1 MIMKRALADKAK
13 RSCLRK
19 FFSILLLCAMA
30 FPLPAVYA
38 SSAVAGAV
46 WTEEEARF
54 IREHPVIRLGVD
66 PEFVPYEYFDEDGQY
81 TGITSEYLNL
91 ISRISGLRFDVALG
105 LTWPE
110 AYDKALSGELDAVP
124 AVGMTPE
131 RTERFLFSKPYY
143 AFKRVIVVREEE
155 RGINDLR
162 DMEGRIIAVQ
172 RNSSHHSYLLEHPG
186 ISLSLYDDVDEALMA
201 VATGAERAFVGNLAT
216 CNYLIR
222 SNALTGLRLIAFEA
236 QKQQDL
242 YFAARQDWP
251 ELISIFNKA
260 LDLIPQAQ
268 KAAINQRWID
278 LDTDIDY
285 SQMIRV
291 ALLAGSAAA
300 IVLAV
305 SFFWISRLRREVRH
319 RVQIQQ
325 DLETAKRQADEANE
339 FKSSFMARMSH
350 EIRTPL
356 NGITGMSYLLK
367 RTGLSLTQRMYVD
380 RITQASGNML
390 SIINDILDFSK
401 IEAGKVDLETAP
413 FSMDQVIEN
422 VISIVSYK
430 IEEQQ
435 IGFKL
440 SKDPQVPNWFLGDAK
455 RIEQVLLNLLNN
467 AAKFTPKGEVSLD
480 IRLVAKKQ
488 DRYHLAFTVKD
499 TGIGMDEE
507 QVSRLFQ
514 PFVQADSSITR
525 RFGGS
530 GLGLSI
536 VKNLV
541 DMMQGSI
548 QVFSAPGEGSTF
560 IFGLALSV
568 DKEQEDAYVKSL
580 SGEHFKH
587 LRALVLEKTGS
598 SINLIESYLG
608 AFGMRCELTTSQASA
623 VSMLEAAD
631 GKFSKPFDLL
641 IVDYETPSEGGF
653 AFVRSVHDNARVL
666 YKPRVI
672 MLLPMMREDLFDRLS
687 ENGVDIGIGKPIIP
701 SVLFNGIIDLF
712 KLKAVSASQPSRQ
725 AQGGPPPLE
734 KGFTVLVADDNKT
747 NQMIASSLLEQI
759 NVDAIMASD
768 GQEAFSLYKEA
779 ARKPDLILMD
789 LHMPVMDGYEAA
801 RKIREISPDVPIIA
815 MTADVITGVKEKCE
829 ACGISQYISKPFD
842 PDRFLGL
849 IRDVLLQQREGDM
862 VQSKVLDKAAGLD
875 SMGGSEEIY
884 RQVLLEYA
892 RENMDTSR
900 KLDLAVEQQRFAD
913 AAGIVH
919 KIKSSS
925 GSIGARPLYETCAR
939 LQKALE
945 DNRTD
950 EIGTLRD
957 YFNSLLNGLLKEI
970 SGVLPENGGDDK

>member
-1 MIMKRALADKAK
+1 MIKQALNSAVK
-13 RSCLRK
+13 RSCLVQSLCVLYLCMAV
-19 FFSILLLCAMA
+19 FS
-30 FPLPAVYA
+30 LPAA
-38 SSAVAGAV
+38 CAAPAKEGAV

-66 PEFVPYEYFDEDGQY
+66 PEFVPYEFFDEEGQY

-91 ISRISGLRFDVALG
+91 ISGISGLRFDAAPG
-105 LTWPE
+105 HTWPE
-110 AYDKALSGELDAVP
+110 AYDKALAGELDALP
-124 AVGMTPE
+124 AVGMTQE
-131 RTERFLFSKPYY
+131 RAEHFLYSKPYY
-143 AFKRVIVVREEE
+143 EFKRVIVVREEE
-155 RGINDLR
+155 REINDLR

-186 ISLSLYDDVDEALMA
+186 ISLSLYDDVGEALAA

-222 SNALTGLRLIAFEA
+222 SSALTGLRLISFEA
-236 QKQQDL
+236 RKQQEL
-242 YFAARQDWP
+242 YFAARKDWP
-251 ELISIFNKA
+251 ELISIFNKS

-268 KAAINQRWID
+268 KTAINQRWIE

-285 SQMIRV
+285 SQMIRLV
-291 ALLAGSAAA
+291 LLAGGIAA
-300 IVLAV
+300 IILGV
-305 SFFWISRLRREVRH
+305 SFFWISRLRREIRH
-319 RVQIQQ
+319 RTQIQQ

-356 NGITGMSYLLK
+356 NGITGMAYLLK

-380 RITQASGNML
+380 RITRASGNML

-401 IEAGKVDLETAP
+401 IEAGKVDLEAAP
-413 FSMDQVIEN
+413 FSLDQVIEN
-422 VISIVSYK
+422 VISIVSYQ

-440 SKDPQVPNWFLGDAK
+440 SKDPQLPNWFIGDAK

-467 AAKFTPKGEVSLD
+467 AAKFTQKGEVSLD
-480 IRLVAKKQ
+480 IRLVARQQ
-488 DRYHLAFTVKD
+488 DKYHLAFTVKD
-499 TGIGMDEE
+499 TGIGMDEQ

-514 PFVQADSSITR
+514 PFVQGDSSITR

-541 DMMQGSI
+541 DMMRGEI

-560 IFGLALSV
+560 ILELALSV
-568 DKEQEDAYVKSL
+568 DKEREAAYAKSM
-580 SGEHFKH
+580 SGEHFKD

-623 VSMLEAAD
+623 VGMLEAAD
-631 GKFSKPFDLL
+631 GKFSMPFDLL
-641 IVDYETPSEGGF
+641 ILDYETPAEGGF
-653 AFVRSVHDNARVL
+653 AFVRSMLDNARIQR
-666 YKPRVI
+666 KPRVI
-672 MLLPMMREDLFDRLS
+672 MLLPMTREDLFDRLN

-701 SVLFNGIIDLF
+701 SVLFNGILDLF
-712 KLKAVSASQPSRQ
+712 KLKAVSASQPSSHS
-725 AQGGPPPLE
+725 QGGPAPLE
-734 KGFTVLVADDNKT
+734 NGYSVLVADDNKT
-747 NQMIASSLLEQI
+747 NQLIASSLLEQI
-759 NVDAIMASD
+759 NVHAVMASD
-768 GQEAFSLYKEA
+768 GQEAFTLFRDS
-779 ARKPDLILMD
+779 ARRPDLILMD

-801 RKIREISPDVPIIA
+801 QKIREISPDVPIIA

-829 ACGISQYISKPFD
+829 ACGITQFISKPFD

-849 IRDVLLQQREGDM
+849 IRDVLLGQGKRDM
-862 VQSKVLDKAAGLD
+862 VQSQVLDKAAGLD

-892 RENMDTSR
+892 RENADTSR
-900 KLDLAVEQQRFAD
+900 KLDQAMAQRRFAE

-925 GSIGARPLYETCAR
+925 GSIGAGALYQTCAK

-945 DNRTD
+945 EERTD
-950 EIGTLRD
+950 EIGALRD
-957 YFNSLLNGLLKEI
+957 AFDSLLNGLLKEI
-970 SGVLPENGGDDK
+970 SGIEPENGRDDT

>member
-1 MIMKRALADKAK
+1 MIKQALNSAVK
-13 RSCLRK
+13 RSCLVQSLCVLYLCMAV
-19 FFSILLLCAMA
+19 FS
-30 FPLPAVYA
+30 LPAA
-38 SSAVAGAV
+38 CAAPAKEGAV

-66 PEFVPYEYFDEDGQY
+66 PEFVPYEFFDEEGQY

-91 ISRISGLRFDVALG
+91 ISGISGLRFDAAPG
-105 LTWPE
+105 HTWPE
-110 AYDKALSGELDAVP
+110 AYDKALAGELDALP
-124 AVGMTPE
+124 AVGMTQE
-131 RTERFLFSKPYY
+131 RAEHFLYSKPYY
-143 AFKRVIVVREEE
+143 EFKRVIVVREDE
-155 RGINDLR
+155 REINDLR

-186 ISLSLYDDVDEALMA
+186 ISLSLYDDVGEALAA

-222 SNALTGLRLIAFEA
+222 SSALTGLRLISFEA
-236 QKQQDL
+236 RKQQEL
-242 YFAARQDWP
+242 YFAARKDWP
-251 ELISIFNKA
+251 ELISIFNKS

-285 SQMIRV
+285 SQMIRL
-291 ALLAGSAAA
+291 ALLAGGIAA
-300 IVLAV
+300 IILGV
-305 SFFWISRLRREVRH
+305 SFFWISRLRREIRH
-319 RVQIQQ
+319 RTQIQQ

-356 NGITGMSYLLK
+356 NGITGMAYLLK

-380 RITQASGNML
+380 RITRASGNML

-401 IEAGKVDLETAP
+401 IEAGKVDLEAAP
-413 FSMDQVIEN
+413 FSLDQVIEN
-422 VISIVSYK
+422 VISIVSYQ

-440 SKDPQVPNWFLGDAK
+440 SKDSQLPNWFIGDAK

-467 AAKFTPKGEVSLD
+467 AAKFTQKGEVSLD
-480 IRLVAKKQ
+480 IRLVARQQ
-488 DRYHLAFTVKD
+488 DKYHLAFTVKD
-499 TGIGMDEE
+499 TGIGMDEQ

-514 PFVQADSSITR
+514 PFVQGDSSITR

-541 DMMQGSI
+541 DMMRGEI

-560 IFGLALSV
+560 ILELALSV
-568 DKEQEDAYVKSL
+568 DKEREAAYAKSM
-580 SGEHFKH
+580 SGEHFKD

-623 VSMLEAAD
+623 VGMLEAAD

-641 IVDYETPSEGGF
+641 ILDYETPAEGGF
-653 AFVRSVHDNARVL
+653 AFVRSMLDNARIQR
-666 YKPRVI
+666 KPRVI
-672 MLLPMMREDLFDRLS
+672 MLLPMTREDLFDRLN

-701 SVLFNGIIDLF
+701 SVLFNGILDLF
-712 KLKAVSASQPSRQ
+712 KLKAVSASQPSSHS
-725 AQGGPPPLE
+725 QGGPAPLE
-734 KGFTVLVADDNKT
+734 NGFSVLVADDNKT
-747 NQMIASSLLEQI
+747 NQLIASSLLEQI
-759 NVDAIMASD
+759 NVHAVMASD
-768 GQEAFSLYKEA
+768 GQEAFTLFRDS
-779 ARKPDLILMD
+779 ARRPDLILMD
-789 LHMPVMDGYEAA
+789 LHMPVMDGYESAK
-801 RKIREISPDVPIIA
+801 KIREISPDVPIIA

-829 ACGISQYISKPFD
+829 ACGITQFISKPFD

-849 IRDVLLQQREGDM
+849 IRDALLGQGKRDM
-862 VQSKVLDKAAGLD
+862 VQSQVLDKAAGLD

-892 RENMDTSR
+892 RENADTSR
-900 KLDLAVEQQRFAD
+900 KLDQAMAQRRFAQ

-925 GSIGARPLYETCAR
+925 GSIGARALYQTCAK

-945 DNRTD
+945 EERTD
-950 EIGTLRD
+950 EIGALRD
-957 YFNSLLNGLLKEI
+957 AFDSLLNGLLKEI
-970 SGVLPENGGDDK
+970 SGTEPEHGRDDT

>member
-1 MIMKRALADKAK
+1 MMKQALNSAVK
-13 RSCLRK
+13 RSCLVQSLCVLYLCMAV
-19 FFSILLLCAMA
+19 FS
-30 FPLPAVYA
+30 LPAA
-38 SSAVAGAV
+38 CAAPAKEGAV

-66 PEFVPYEYFDEDGQY
+66 PEFVPYEFFDEDGQY
-81 TGITSEYLNL
+81 TGIASEYINL
-91 ISRISGLRFDVALG
+91 ISRISGLRFDAAPG

-110 AYDKALSGELDAVP
+110 AYDKALNRELDALP
-124 AVGMTPE
+124 AVGMTQE
-131 RTERFLFSKPYY
+131 RAERFLYSEPYY
-143 AFKRVIVVREEE
+143 EFKRVIVVREEE
-155 RGINDLR
+155 REINDLR
-162 DMEGRIIAVQ
+162 GMEGRIIAVQ

-186 ISLSLYDDVDEALMA
+186 ISLSLYDDVEEALTA

-222 SNALTGLRLIAFEA
+222 SSALTGLRLISFEA
-236 QKQQDL
+236 RKQQEL
-242 YFAARQDWP
+242 YFAARKDWP

-268 KAAINQRWID
+268 KTAINRRWIE

-285 SQMIRV
+285 SQMIRL
-291 ALLAGSAAA
+291 ALLAGGIAA
-300 IVLAV
+300 IILGV
-305 SFFWISRLRREVRH
+305 SFFWISRLRREIRH
-319 RVQIQQ
+319 RTQIQQ

-356 NGITGMSYLLK
+356 NGITGMAYLLK
-367 RTGLSLTQRMYVD
+367 RTGLSLTQRIYVD

-401 IEAGKVDLETAP
+401 IEAGKVDLEAAP
-413 FSMDQVIEN
+413 FSLDQVIEN
-422 VISIVSYK
+422 VISIVSYQ

-440 SKDPQVPNWFLGDAK
+440 SKDPQLPNWFVGDAK

-467 AAKFTPKGEVSLD
+467 AAKFTQKGEVSLD
-480 IRLVAKKQ
+480 IRLSARQQ
-488 DRYHLAFTVKD
+488 DRYHLAFTVRD
-499 TGIGMDEE
+499 TGIGMDEQ

-514 PFVQADSSITR
+514 PFVQGDSSITR

-541 DMMQGSI
+541 DMMRGEI

-560 IFGLALSV
+560 ILELALSV
-568 DKEQEDAYVKSL
+568 DKEREAAYAKSM
-580 SGEHFKH
+580 SGEHFKD

-608 AFGMRCELTTSQASA
+608 AFGMRCELTISQASA
-623 VSMLEAAD
+623 VGMLEAAD

-641 IVDYETPSEGGF
+641 ILDYEAPAEGGF
-653 AFVRSVHDNARVL
+653 AFVRSMQGNARIQR
-666 YKPRVI
+666 KPRVI
-672 MLLPMMREDLFDRLS
+672 MLLPMTREDLFDRLN
-687 ENGVDIGIGKPIIP
+687 ENGVDIGIGKPIVP
-701 SVLFNGIIDLF
+701 SVLFNGILDLF
-712 KLKAVSASQPSRQ
+712 KLKDVSASQPSSHS
-725 AQGGPPPLE
+725 QGGPAPLE
-734 KGFTVLVADDNKT
+734 KGYSVLVADDNKT

-759 NVDAIMASD
+759 NVHPVMASD
-768 GQEAFSLYKEA
+768 GQEALTLFRES

-789 LHMPVMDGYEAA
+789 LHMPVMDGYESAK
-801 RKIREISPDVPIIA
+801 KIREISPDVPIIA
-815 MTADVITGVKEKCE
+815 MTADMITGVKEKCE
-829 ACGISQYISKPFD
+829 ACGITQFISKPFD

-849 IRDVLLQQREGDM
+849 IRDVLLGQGKRDM
-862 VQSKVLDKAAGLD
+862 VQSQVLDKAAGLE

-892 RENMDTSR
+892 RENADTSR
-900 KLDLAVEQQRFAD
+900 KLDLAMAQQRFAE

-925 GSIGARPLYETCAR
+925 GSIGAGALYQTCAK

-945 DNRTD
+945 EERTD
-950 EIGTLRD
+950 EIGALRD
-957 YFNSLLNGLLKEI
+957 AFDSLLNGLLKEI
-970 SGVLPENGGDDK
+970 SGNEPENGRDDT

>member
-1 MIMKRALADKAK
+1 MIKQALNSAVK
-13 RSCLRK
+13 RSCLVQSLCVLYLCMAV
-19 FFSILLLCAMA
+19 FSLSAACAA
-30 FPLPAVYA
+30 PAQE
-38 SSAVAGAV
+38 GAV

-66 PEFVPYEYFDEDGQY
+66 PEFVPYEFFDEEGQY

-91 ISRISGLRFDVALG
+91 ISGISGLRFDAAPG

-110 AYDKALSGELDAVP
+110 AYDKALNRELDALP
-124 AVGMTPE
+124 AVGMTQE
-131 RTERFLFSKPYY
+131 RAEHFLYSRPYY
-143 AFKRVIVVREEE
+143 EFKRVIVVREEE
-155 RGINDLR
+155 REINDLR

-186 ISLSLYDDVDEALMA
+186 INLSLYDDVEVALTA

-222 SNALTGLRLIAFEA
+222 SSALTGLRLISFES

-242 YFAARQDWP
+242 YFAARKDWP

-268 KAAINQRWID
+268 KTAINRRWIE

-285 SQMIRV
+285 SQMIRL
-291 ALLAGSAAA
+291 ALLAGGIAA
-300 IVLAV
+300 IILGV
-305 SFFWISRLRREVRH
+305 SFFWISRLRREIRH
-319 RVQIQQ
+319 RTQIQQ

-356 NGITGMSYLLK
+356 NGITGMAYLLK

-401 IEAGKVDLETAP
+401 IEAGKVDLEAAP

-422 VISIVSYK
+422 VISIVSYQ

-440 SKDPQVPNWFLGDAK
+440 SKDPQLPNWFIGDAK

-467 AAKFTPKGEVSLD
+467 AAKFTQKGEVSLD
-480 IRLVAKKQ
+480 IRLSARQQ
-488 DRYHLAFTVKD
+488 DRYHLAFTVRD
-499 TGIGMDEE
+499 TGIGMDEQ

-514 PFVQADSSITR
+514 PFVQGDSSITR

-541 DMMQGSI
+541 DMMRGEI

-560 IFGLALSV
+560 ILELALSV
-568 DKEQEDAYVKSL
+568 DKEREAAYAKPM
-580 SGEHFKH
+580 SGEHFKD

-623 VSMLEAAD
+623 VGMLEAAD

-641 IVDYETPSEGGF
+641 ILDYETPAEGGF
-653 AFVRSVHDNARVL
+653 AFVRSMLDNARIQR
-666 YKPRVI
+666 KPRVI
-672 MLLPMMREDLFDRLS
+672 MLLPMTREDLFDRLN

-701 SVLFNGIIDLF
+701 SVLFNGILDLF
-712 KLKAVSASQPSRQ
+712 KLKAVSASQPSSHS
-725 AQGGPPPLE
+725 QGGPAPLE
-734 KGFTVLVADDNKT
+734 NGYSVLVADDNKT
-747 NQMIASSLLEQI
+747 NQLIASSLLEQI
-759 NVDAIMASD
+759 NVHAVMASD
-768 GQEAFSLYKEA
+768 GQEAFTLFRDS
-779 ARKPDLILMD
+779 ARRPDLILMD
-789 LHMPVMDGYEAA
+789 LHMPVMDGYESAK
-801 RKIREISPDVPIIA
+801 KIREISPDVPIIA

-829 ACGISQYISKPFD
+829 ACGITQFISKPFD

-849 IRDVLLQQREGDM
+849 IRDALLGQGKRDM
-862 VQSKVLDKAAGLD
+862 VQSQVLDKAAGLD

-892 RENMDTSR
+892 RENADTSR
-900 KLDLAVEQQRFAD
+900 KLDQAMAQRRFAQ

-925 GSIGARPLYETCAR
+925 GSIGARALYQTCAK

-945 DNRTD
+945 EERTD
-950 EIGTLRD
+950 EIGALRD
-957 YFNSLLNGLLKEI
+957 AFDSLLNGLLKEI
-970 SGVLPENGGDDK
+970 SGIEPENGRDDT